1 MDAASTESA
10 SLKGDGRRGNASNVG
25 FPRLEGW
32 QS

>member
-10 SLKGDGRRGNASNVG
+10 SLKAMAVGGDASNVG